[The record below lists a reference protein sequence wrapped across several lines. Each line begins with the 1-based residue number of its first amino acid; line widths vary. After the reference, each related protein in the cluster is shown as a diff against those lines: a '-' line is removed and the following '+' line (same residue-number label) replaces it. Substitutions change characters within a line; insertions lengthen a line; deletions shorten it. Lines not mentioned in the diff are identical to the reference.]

1 MKNTLLLLVI
11 ISNLT
16 ISASSYYA
24 YSQHRC
30 EDDIDITGNLSN
42 KQKMRVVYLYTLQDC
57 PQDSENECEE
67 FNELLQ
73 EVISWKYPLLSLR
86 LGITD
91 TKSTEEYLKIK
102 CKDLLIRCRENHFDE
117 TIHKDQP
124 CDLLDDHKCPVIN
137 GEEL

>member
-1 MKNTLLLLVI
+1 MRDKIIVFLSLVG
-11 ISNLT
+11 L
-16 ISASSYYA
+16 ASSYYA

-30 EDDIDITGNLSN
+30 ERDMDIIGNLSN

-91 TKSTEEYLKIK
+91 AKSTEEYLKIK

-117 TIHKDQP
+117 TKHKDQP
-124 CDLLDDHKCPVIN
+124 CDLLEDYNCPVIN